1 MKIENARRQEAGFT
15 LIELMIVI
23 AIIGILAAIAIPQ
36 YEKYITTS
44 KASGVASNFKQ
55 AVDAINAGIAAASAG
70 QTTDL
75 SQVLN
80 AQTSVDP
87 VNTAN
92 EAFSFTG
99 TVTSASTL
107 PSGCGTIA
115 ITGGTITPATASST
129 FSVAYVNTNCNP
141 AQVPAINAAL
151 TAAGFSAAVG
161 GTALT
166 ISGY

>member
-70 QTTDL
+70 QITDL

-80 AQTSVDP
+80 AKASVDP
-87 VNTAN
+87 VNTAS

-99 TVTSASTL
+99 TVTSASAL

-115 ITGGTITPATASST
+115 ITGGTIGPGAASGT
-129 FSVAYVNTNCNP
+129 FGVAYVNAGCNA
-141 AQVPAINAAL
+141 AQAAAIDAAL
-151 TAAGFSAAVG
+151 TAAGFSTAVG